1 MLPISRKK
9 AKIDSDI
16 TILINAA
23 QKSIDNIKKLIKS
36 GVDIHARDK
45 TGGTVLTIGLTDVN
59 IIELFIDS
67 GANVNAQEVNGLTP
81 LMVYATY
88 YRQALENKSINNNK
102 IDNITNIIYKLIDS
116 GADIEMKDNNN
127 NSAIYYGGYDFAEL
141 IERYKN

>member
-9 AKIDSDI
+9 TKIESDI
-16 TILINAA
+16 TVLINAA
-23 QKSIDNIKKLIKS
+23 QKSIGNIKKLIES
-36 GVDIHARDK
+36 GVDIHARNK

-59 IIELFIDS
+59 AIELFIDN

-88 YRQALENKSINNNK
+88 YRQAFENKPVNNNK
-102 IDNITNIIYKLIDS
+102 IDKITNIIYKLIDS
-116 GADIEMKDNNN
+116 GADIEMKDTKD